1 MFFRSQRGCALF
13 FLCVIVCCAKETVCL
28 KNGFCLDVDSHTQNA
43 GKLVLQVGSGSLEL
57 PASDVAHIQIIP
69 AARPNVPVQVQ
80 PQITATAALKH
91 AAEST
96 GLPEALIRSVARIES
111 GFQQNAVSMKG
122 AIGLMQL
129 MPGTA
134 VSLGVNPNLAMENA
148 QGGAMYLRALLL
160 RYHGDSALALAA
172 YNAGPG
178 AVKQFGTVPPYE
190 ETRRY
195 VVKVLKEYE
204 RLHKLESKTTVE
216 ALTNT
221 TSATN

>member
-1 MFFRSQRGCALF
+1 
-13 FLCVIVCCAKETVCL
+13 
-28 KNGFCLDVDSHTQNA
+28 
-43 GKLVLQVGSGSLEL
+43 
-57 PASDVAHIQIIP
+57 
-69 AARPNVPVQVQ
+69 
-80 PQITATAALKH
+80 
-91 AAEST
+91 
-96 GLPEALIRSVARIES
+96 LPEALIRSVARIES
-111 GFQQNAVSMKG
+111 GFQQNAVSTKG